1 MDEFPAPPRP
11 IVEIGLAAAVL
22 GTVAAVLFL
31 LPILSIPLSRNGP
44 AVRHH
49 RNGDRL
55 CGYPTSLRVAVAG
68 TVLCAVVLGT
78 SLLIDF
84 APRSETPSPAVPR
97 LWQQPPGRPSWPP
110 PTQAF

>member
-11 IVEIGLAAAVL
+11 IVEFGLAAAVL
-22 GTVAAVLFL
+22 GTVAAVLIL
-31 LPILSIPLSRNGP
+31 LPILSIPLSALGL
-44 AVRHH
+44 
-49 RNGDRL
+49 L
-55 CGYPTSLRVAVAG
+55 CGIIGTVVAWRGYPTSLRVAAAG

-97 LWQQPPGRPSWPP
+97 LWQQPPARPSARH
-110 PTQAF
+110 QRAF